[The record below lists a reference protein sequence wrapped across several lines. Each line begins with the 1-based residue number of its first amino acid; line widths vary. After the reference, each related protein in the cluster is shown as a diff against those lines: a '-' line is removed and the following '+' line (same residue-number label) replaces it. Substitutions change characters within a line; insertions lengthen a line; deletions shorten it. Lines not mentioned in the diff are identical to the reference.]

1 MKFGFS
7 SYSFHQR
14 VGAGTMTIE
23 DVIDWVA
30 DSTAE
35 HLEFAALGEGAD
47 APVPNI
53 DWDPARV
60 AALRQYAADKGV
72 VLSQLAFTA
81 NLAREDA
88 AEQAAEVERVKKY
101 VDLAAALGI
110 ERIRHDVAM
119 IRTEGDDSLEFERAL
134 ALIAPAAKEI
144 AQYAA
149 PKGIRTGLENH
160 GYFVQAS
167 ERVRRVIHAVDEPN
181 FGTTLDIGN
190 FLCVDE
196 DPTVAVPANLPYA
209 NIVHFKDFYVR
220 TQDPG
225 EGWFR
230 SRGGKYLRGAI
241 VGNGDID
248 TRAVI
253 RAIKASGYDGY
264 ASIEFEGAEDC
275 LLGCS
280 RGIANAQRLWAEA

>member
-14 VGAGTMTIE
+14 VGAGTMSIE
-23 DVIDWVA
+23 EVIDWVA
-30 DSTAE
+30 DSSAE
-35 HLEFAALGEGAD
+35 HLEFAVLGEGAEL
-47 APVPNI
+47 PIPNI

-60 AALRQYAADKGV
+60 AALRAYAADRGV
-72 VLSQLAFTA
+72 LLSNLAFTA
-81 NLAREDA
+81 NLAREDE
-88 AEQAAEVERVKKY
+88 AEQAAEIARVKKY
-101 VDLAAALGI
+101 VDLAEALGI
-110 ERIRHDVAM
+110 ERIRHDVAQR
-119 IRTEGDDSLEFERAL
+119 RTEGDDSVEFDQAL
-134 ALIAPAAKEI
+134 ALIAPAVKEI

-149 PKGIRTGLENH
+149 GKGIRTSVENH

-167 ERVRRVIHAVDEPN
+167 ERVRRLIHAVDEPN

-196 DPTVAVPANLPYA
+196 EPTIAVAANLPYA

-230 SRGGKYLRGAI
+230 SRGGRYLRGAI

-253 RAIKASGYDGY
+253 RAIKDSGYDGY

-275 LLGCS
+275 LLGCA